1 MIYFLR
7 AGPDGP
13 VKIGWSSDPQKRAKL
28 LQCGNPQGFELIRTL
43 EAPRWAESW
52 FHRCFASLAVG
63 GEWFSYSPDMLA
75 VEPPTKEEAQI
86 SLRVPDDIL
95 VWLQARAQAGNVS
108 VSCVVTAAIR
118 EWLAARGAC

>member
-52 FHRCFASLAVG
+52 FHRHFASLAVG
-63 GEWFSYSPDMLA
+63 GEWFCYSPDMLA
-75 VEPPTKEEAQI
+75 VATPLEEEVEIAVRL
-86 SLRVPDDIL
+86 SPDL
-95 VWLQARAQAGNVS
+95 LAWLQARAQAEHR
-108 VSCVVTAAIR
+108 T
-118 EWLAARGAC
+118 LAAMIKAILEDVRGAGA